1 MRAVVVEEY
10 GGPEQVVLRDL
21 PEPTPGPGEVTI
33 DVAFAGM
40 NFTDIRNRWG
50 DGLGVVPF
58 VPGVEVSGTVR
69 AVGEGVAGLHP
80 GQPVAALTRGQAHAE
95 VTTAPAVLT
104 VPLPDSL
111 VGRPESGG
119 MLITVSF
126 ALLLLRRAARGSAED
141 VILLHGA
148 AGGVG
153 TVVGQLAAA
162 WGWWPPWG
170 TTSGPDRADFA
181 RDHGYDRIFG
191 YDDFDEQVRDAT
203 AGRGVD
209 VVLDAV
215 GGGIRARSFE
225 VLAPF
230 GRLVTY
236 SNISREPETAPT
248 PEWLRARCVSH
259 VGLSTGALAALAPDV
274 VRASLEESVAL
285 VAAGAVHVEVTA
297 VLPLEEAAEA
307 HRRLEGRAVVGKLI
321 LVP

>member
-1 MRAVVVEEY
+1 MRAVVVEQY
-10 GGPEQVVLRDL
+10 GGPEQAVLRDVPI
-21 PEPTPGPGEVTI
+21 PEPGPGEVSI
-33 DVAFAGM
+33 DVAFAAM
-40 NFTDIRNRWG
+40 NFTDVRNRWG

-58 VPGVEVSGTVR
+58 VPGVEASGTVR
-69 AVGEGVAGLHP
+69 AVGEGVQGLRP

-126 ALLLLRRAARGSAED
+126 ALTLLRRAARGSAED

-153 TVVGQLAAA
+153 TIVGQLAAA
-162 WGWWPPWG
+162 WGWRQPWG
-170 TTSGPDRADFA
+170 TTSGPDRAAFA
-181 RDHGYDRIFG
+181 HEHGFDRLFG
-191 YDDFDEQVRDAT
+191 YDDFDDAIREVT
-203 AGRGVD
+203 EGRGVD
-209 VVLDAV
+209 VVLDAI

-225 VLAPF
+225 ILAPF

-236 SNISREPETAPT
+236 SNISREPETAPS
-248 PEWLRARCVSH
+248 PEWLRSRCVSH
-259 VGLSTGALAALAPDV
+259 VGLSTGALAPRAPEI
-274 VRASLEESVAL
+274 VRAALEESVAL
-285 VAAGAVHVEVTA
+285 VASGAVQVEVTS

-307 HRRLEGRAVVGKLI
+307 HRRLEGRSVLGKLI